1 MLPFKIRRERESLN
15 HRRLKG
21 LMPQWCEYSPKK
33 FPIQWE
39 LDWSGVLPT
48 LVEIPLACLFLPLR
62 QIKRLLSI

>member
-33 FPIQWE
+33 FPWY
-39 LDWSGVLPT
+39 V
-48 LVEIPLACLFLPLR
+48 C
-62 QIKRLLSI
+62 